1 MAVDCLTKP
10 SGSCQVMRRR
20 AALPPVAVAVAH
32 TCWPKL
38 NSTFAAPQLPPV
50 PSNVAI
56 EGVGVAWGINKGRLI
71 PRLILALNIWSGL
84 ITDCSSRPRLESKA
98 SEALDRTE

>member
-1 MAVDCLTKP
+1 MAVDCLIKP
-10 SGSCQVMRRR
+10 SGSCQVIRRR
-20 AALPPVAVAVAH
+20 AALPPLAVAVAQ

-38 NSTFAAPQLPPV
+38 NSTFAAPQVSPV

-56 EGVGVAWGINKGRLI
+56 EGVGVAWGINKGKVI
-71 PRLILALNIWSGL
+71 PRLMGALNIWSGL
-84 ITDCSSRPRLESKA
+84 ITDCSFRPRLESKA